1 LPFSIDDLT
10 ADIGDILLSISRNTL
25 ESIFQKKVSSNIQEH
40 SILQEKSGVFCTLSK
55 QGELR
60 GCIGYPTPEYKLG
73 DALTS
78 ATKHSA
84 LEDSRFPPVQA
95 SELEL
100 ISIEITVLTPPEKL
114 EVNSPDEY
122 FNLIKIGFD
131 GLIASKGQYHRGLL
145 LPQVPVEQKW
155 TVEEFLDHTC
165 MKAGIFPLN
174 SWKNIDEV
182 TIERFQGKIFSEK

>member
-1 LPFSIDDLT
+1 
-10 ADIGDILLSISRNTL
+10 LLSISRNSL
-25 ESIFQKKVSSNIQEH
+25 ESIFQKKKLKNMQEH
-40 SILQEKSGVFCTLSK
+40 SILQEKFGVFCTLSK

-60 GCIGYPTPEYKLG
+60 GCIGYPTPDYRLG
-73 DALTS
+73 EALTT

-84 LEDSRFPPVQA
+84 LEDPRFPPVQA
-95 SELEL
+95 SEIES
-100 ISIEITVLTPPEKL
+100 ISIEITVLTPPKKL

-122 FNLIKIGFD
+122 FTLIKIGRD
-131 GLIASKGQYHRGLL
+131 GLIASKGPYHRGLL

-155 TVEEFLDHTC
+155 TVEEFLNHTC
-165 MKAGIFPLN
+165 MKAGIFPLD